1 MAKKHK
7 VSTEPAPIKTDVTTD
22 TKIQEPVEVEAIV
35 DGVNVMLNIRS
46 TPEKKNDNVITTVN
60 KGVKIIVI
68 DPEKA
73 KDKEWYK
80 IRVIDTKQ
88 EGYGMKKYIK
98 II

>member
-7 VSTEPAPIKTDVTTD
+7 VSTEPAPVKTDATID
-22 TKIQEPVEVEAIV
+22 TSVQEPVEVEAIV

-46 TPEKKNDNVITTVN
+46 TPERKDGNIITTVN
-60 KGVKIIVI
+60 KGVKIIVV
-68 DPEKA
+68 DPDKA

-80 IRVIDTKQ
+80 IKVIDSKQ
-88 EGYGMKKYIK
+88 EGYAMKKFIK